1 MTTNSVTFFL
11 GGARSG
17 KSRLAQQLAEAQSG
31 VLVYLATGQPFDT
44 EMADRIQRH
53 RADRGPRWRTVDCL
67 LDLPAAIAREAVAG
81 NIVLVDCLTLWSSN
95 LILADADTSSAAND
109 LLAAIAGASGPVIL
123 VSNEVGLGIV
133 PDNALARRFRDDVGR
148 LHQAVAALAHA
159 VHFVAAGLS
168 LRLK

>member
-1 MTTNSVTFFL
+1 MATNSVTFFL

-31 VLVYLATGQPFDT
+31 ALVYLATGQAFDA
-44 EMADRIQRH
+44 EMADRIDRH
-53 RADRGPRWRTVDCL
+53 RADRGPRWRTVDCP
-67 LDLPAAIAREAVAG
+67 LDLPAAVGREAITG

-95 LILADADTSSAAND
+95 LLLADADAGAAATD
-109 LLAAIAGASGPVIL
+109 LLAAIGAATGPIVM

-148 LHQAVAALAHA
+148 LHQAVAALADT

>member
-31 VLVYLATGQPFDT
+31 ALVYLATGQAFDA
-44 EMADRIQRH
+44 EMVDRIQRH
-53 RADRGPRWRTVDCL
+53 RADRGPRWRTVDCPL
-67 LDLPAAIAREAVAG
+67 ELPAAIAREAVTG
-81 NIVLVDCLTLWSSN
+81 NVVLVDCLTLWSSN
-95 LILADADTSSAAND
+95 LLLADADASAAAND
-109 LLAAIAGASGPVIL
+109 LLAAIAAATGPVIL

-148 LHQAVAALAHA
+148 LHQAVAALADA

>member
-1 MTTNSVTFFL
+1 MTTSSVTFFL

-17 KSRLAQQLAEAQSG
+17 KSRLAQQLAETQSG
-31 VLVYLATGQPFDT
+31 ALVYLATGQAFDA

-53 RADRGPRWRTVDCL
+53 RADRGARWRTVDCP
-67 LDLPAAIAREAVAG
+67 LDLPVAIRREAVAG
-81 NIVLVDCLTLWSSN
+81 NVVLVDCLTLWSSN
-95 LILADADTSSAAND
+95 LLLADADANAAGND
-109 LLAAIAGASGPVIL
+109 LLAAIAAATGPVIL

-148 LHQAVAALAHA
+148 LHQAVAARADT

-168 LRLK
+168 VRLK

>member
-1 MTTNSVTFFL
+1 MTTKGVTFFL

-31 VLVYLATGQPFDT
+31 GLVYLATGQAFDA
-44 EMADRIQRH
+44 EMADRIDRH
-53 RADRGPRWRTVDCL
+53 RADRGPRWRTVDCP
-67 LDLPAAIAREAVAG
+67 LDLPAEIAREAVAG

-95 LILADADTSSAAND
+95 LLLADADTSAAATE
-109 LLAAIAGASGPVIL
+109 LLAAIGAATGPVIL

-148 LHQAVAALAHA
+148 LHQAVAALADT